1 MPLAIFGSLIPI
13 NEPHIFFEG
22 LLMQINR
29 RCSDLYIF
37 FLFNAEDQLM
47 SKTEVVVC
55 SPVRTAIGTYGG
67 MLKDTPATDI
77 GAVAIRATL
86 EHAKLT
92 GGDIDT
98 VVMGNVIQA
107 GNKMNP
113 ARQAAI
119 QGGVPVT
126 VPALTVNRVCG
137 SGAQAIASAA
147 QEVML
152 GFVNS
157 AIAGGME
164 NMDRAPYL
172 MTSGRWGYRMGDAQI
187 FDSMLMDGLN
197 DAFSGKHSGWHTEDL
212 ASSHQITR
220 EDQDRWAERS
230 QKRFSTAQAAG
241 KFAAE
246 ITAIEIA
253 SRKGPTKFEKDEH
266 NRPDTTMQTLS
277 KLKPAFR
284 KDGTITAGNA
294 PGLNT
299 AASAMIVADR
309 AWSEKKSL
317 KPMARLVSYGVGA
330 VEPGMFG
337 LGPVPAVKQA
347 LERAGWKTADIQRIE
362 INEAFAAIAIAVAK
376 DLGLPEDVVNV
387 EGGAIAHGHPIG
399 ATGAVLTTRL
409 LHSMQ
414 RDGIKRGI
422 VTLCIGGGQGIALAL
437 ESIH

>member
-1 MPLAIFGSLIPI
+1 MADR
-13 NEPHIFFEG
+13 
-22 LLMQINR
+22 Q
-29 RCSDLYIF
+29 
-37 FLFNAEDQLM
+37 
-47 SKTEVVVC
+47 VVIC

-67 MLKDTPATDI
+67 TLKDAPATDL
-77 GAVAIRATL
+77 GAVVIRATL
-86 EHAKLT
+86 ERAKLPP
-92 GGDIDT
+92 GDVDT

-119 QGGVPVT
+119 HGGVPVD
-126 VPALTVNRVCG
+126 VPAMTVNRVCG

-152 GFVNS
+152 GFIDS
-157 AIAGGME
+157 AVAGGME

-172 MTSGRWGYRMGDAQI
+172 MSSGRWGYRMGDGQI
-187 FDSMLMDGLN
+187 YDAMLMDGLN
-197 DAFSGKHSGWHTEDL
+197 DAFSGQHSGWHTEDL
-212 ASSHQITR
+212 ARSHQITR
-220 EDQDRWAERS
+220 EEQDRWAERS
-230 QKRFSTAQAAG
+230 QKRFSAAQSAG

-246 ITAIEIA
+246 IAAVEIA
-253 SRKGPTKFEKDEH
+253 SRKGPVRFDKDEH
-266 NRPDTTMQTLS
+266 NRPDTTLESLS

-299 AASAMIVADR
+299 GAAAMIVADR
-309 AWSEKKSL
+309 TWAGKKGL
-317 KPMARLVSYGVGA
+317 APMARLVAYGVGA

-337 LGPVPAVKQA
+337 LGPVPAVRQA
-347 LERAGWKTADIQRIE
+347 LDRAGWKTADIQRIE

-376 DLGLPEDVVNV
+376 DLGLSETVVNV

-399 ATGAVLTTRL
+399 ASGAVLTTRL
-409 LHSMQ
+409 LHSMR
-414 RDGIKRGI
+414 RDGVNKGI

-437 ESIH
+437 ESLQ

>member
-1 MPLAIFGSLIPI
+1 
-13 NEPHIFFEG
+13 
-22 LLMQINR
+22 
-29 RCSDLYIF
+29 
-37 FLFNAEDQLM
+37 M
-47 SKTEVVVC
+47 SNIEVVIC

-67 MLKDTPATDI
+67 TLKDVPAADL
-77 GAVAIRATL
+77 GGVVVRATL
-86 EHAKLT
+86 ERAKLT

-119 QGGVPVT
+119 NGSVPVS

-152 GFVNS
+152 GFVKS

-187 FDSMLMDGLN
+187 FDAMLMDGLN

-230 QKRFSTAQAAG
+230 QKRFSAAQAAG
-241 KFAAE
+241 KFAPE

-253 SRKGPTKFEKDEH
+253 ARKGPMTFEKDEH
-266 NRPDTTMQTLS
+266 NRPDTTLESLS

-299 AASAMIVADR
+299 GASAMIVADR
-309 AWSEKKSL
+309 AWSEKKGL
-317 KPMARLVSYGVGA
+317 KPVARLVAYGVGA

-337 LGPVPAVKQA
+337 LGPVPAVRQA
-347 LERAGWKTADIQRIE
+347 LERAGWKTTDIQRIE

-399 ATGAVLTTRL
+399 ASGAVLTTRI

-437 ESIH
+437 QTVQ

>member
-1 MPLAIFGSLIPI
+1 MA
-13 NEPHIFFEG
+13 
-22 LLMQINR
+22 NR
-29 RCSDLYIF
+29 
-37 FLFNAEDQLM
+37 
-47 SKTEVVVC
+47 EVVIC

-67 MLKDTPATDI
+67 TLKDTPAADL
-77 GAVAIRATL
+77 GAVVVRATL
-86 EHAKLT
+86 ERAKLPP
-92 GGDIDT
+92 GDVDT
-98 VVMGNVIQA
+98 VVMGNVVQA

-119 QGGVPVT
+119 HGGVPVEI
-126 VPALTVNRVCG
+126 PAMTVNRVCG

-152 GFVNS
+152 GFIDS
-157 AIAGGME
+157 AVAGGME

-172 MTSGRWGYRMGDAQI
+172 MSSGRWGYRMGDGQI
-187 FDSMLMDGLN
+187 FDAMLMDGLN
-197 DAFSGKHSGWHTEDL
+197 DAFSGQHSGWHTEDL
-212 ASSHQITR
+212 ARSHQITR
-220 EDQDRWAERS
+220 EEQDRWAERS
-230 QKRFSTAQAAG
+230 QKRFAAAQSAG

-246 ITAIEIA
+246 IAAVEIA
-253 SRKGPTKFEKDEH
+253 SRKGPTKFDKDEH
-266 NRPDTTMQTLS
+266 NRPDTTLESLS

-299 AASAMIVADR
+299 GAAAMIVADR
-309 AWSEKKSL
+309 AWADKKGL
-317 KPMARLVSYGVGA
+317 QPMARLVAYGVGA

-337 LGPVPAVKQA
+337 LGPVPAVRQA
-347 LERAGWKTADIQRIE
+347 LDRAGWKTGDIQRIE
-362 INEAFAAIAIAVAK
+362 INEAFAAIAIAVTK
-376 DLGLPEDVVNV
+376 DLGLDADVVNV

-414 RDGIKRGI
+414 RDGINKGI

-437 ESIH
+437 ESVK